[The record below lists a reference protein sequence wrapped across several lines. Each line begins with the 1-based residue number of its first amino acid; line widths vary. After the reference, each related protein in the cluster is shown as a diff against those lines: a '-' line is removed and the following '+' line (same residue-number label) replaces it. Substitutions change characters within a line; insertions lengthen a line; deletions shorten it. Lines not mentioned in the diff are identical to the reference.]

1 MNASRPPANEL
12 RGDRL
17 RDADEGSTMHLS
29 DLPPSALHHGEFRH
43 ANAGG
48 AMHANGPASQ
58 CDPLRW
64 SGPPMRDQP
73 CI

>member
-29 DLPPSALHHGEFRH
+29 DLPPSTLHRGGLRH
-43 ANAGG
+43 VDDGIG
-48 AMHANGPASQ
+48 VHASRL
-58 CDPLRW
+58 PLNTVRW
-64 SGPPMRDQP
+64 FGPPMRDQP